1 MTIFRRLI
9 WCLLVAVVAPAGA
22 ATVRICV
29 QNIDYYPHYDFSKL
43 PGRGYAA
50 DLFALFTAKTGVKIT
65 LLPLPVKRLQDNP
78 ECQLVYPDNPQWHS
92 AKGEQQPL
100 YFSQSFTGII
110 GSTVVRRGEGHIE
123 LSAIRAIAVPR
134 GFTPDHLLAVQQ
146 NYSFNLVEVSDATA
160 ALQMLLKKRVDAADV
175 EWHVA
180 KHLLNKLGQPNALE
194 IGRLLPLASVGFH
207 LSSRDH
213 GELLRRFDLFLL
225 QYQSEIAQLKARYQ
239 LQTVEQLKINI
250 VEPQSPAPS
259 DQ

>member
-1 MTIFRRLI
+1 MTIFR
-9 WCLLVAVVAPAGA
+9 LLFWFLLLGAVLPARA

-65 LLPLPVKRLQDNP
+65 LLPLPIKRLQDNP
-78 ECQLVYPDNPQWHS
+78 DCQLVYPDNPQWHS
-92 AKGEQQPL
+92 AKGEPQPL
-100 YFSQSFTGII
+100 YFSQSITGII
-110 GSTVVRRGEGHIE
+110 GSTVVRRGEGHLE
-123 LSAIRAIAVPR
+123 LSAIRAIAIPR

-180 KHLLNKLGQPNALE
+180 KHLSNKLGQPNVLE

-213 GELLRRFDLFLL
+213 GELFRRFDLFLR
-225 QYQSEIAQLKARYQ
+225 QYQSEITQLKARYQ
-239 LQTVEQLKINI
+239 LQTVEQLKID
-250 VEPQSPAPS
+250 VAEPQIPLPAKE
-259 DQ
+259 

>member
-1 MTIFRRLI
+1 MTIFR
-9 WCLLVAVVAPAGA
+9 LLFWFLLLGAVLPARA

-65 LLPLPVKRLQDNP
+65 LLPLPIKRLQDNP
-78 ECQLVYPDNPQWHS
+78 DCQLVYPDNPQWHS
-92 AKGEQQPL
+92 AKGESQPL
-100 YFSQSFTGII
+100 YFSQSITGII
-110 GSTVVRRGEGHIE
+110 GSTVVRRGEGHLE
-123 LSAIRAIAVPR
+123 LSAIRAIAIPR

-180 KHLLNKLGQPNALE
+180 KHLSNKLGQPNVLE

-213 GELLRRFDLFLL
+213 GELLRRFDLFLR
-225 QYQSEIAQLKARYQ
+225 QYQSEITQLKARYQ
-239 LQTVEQLKINI
+239 LQTVEQLKID
-250 VEPQSPAPS
+250 VAEPHIPLPAKE
-259 DQ
+259 

>member
-1 MTIFRRLI
+1 MTIFRLHI
-9 WCLLVAVVAPAGA
+9 GLLLVGAVLPARA
-22 ATVRICV
+22 ESVRICV
-29 QNIDYYPHYDFSKL
+29 QNIDYYPHYDFSDL

-65 LLPLPVKRLQDNP
+65 LLPLPIKRLQDNP
-78 ECQLVYPDNPQWHS
+78 DCQLVYPDNPQWHS
-92 AKGEQQPL
+92 AKGEHQPL
-100 YFSQSFTGII
+100 FFSQSLTRII
-110 GSTVVRRGEGHIE
+110 GSTVVRRGEGHRE
-123 LSAIRAIAVPR
+123 LSDIRAIAIPR

-146 NYSFNLVEVSDATA
+146 NYTFNLVEISDASA

-180 KHLLNKLGQPNALE
+180 KHLLNKLGQPDAVE

-213 GELLRRFDLFLL
+213 GDLLRRFDLFLL
-225 QYQSEIAQLKARYQ
+225 QYQSEITLLKARYQ

-250 VEPQSPAPS
+250 AEPSSPAL
-259 DQ
+259 

>member
-1 MTIFRRLI
+1 MAIFRLHI
-9 WCLLVAVVAPAGA
+9 GLLLVGAVLPARA
-22 ATVRICV
+22 ESVRICV
-29 QNIDYYPHYDFSKL
+29 QNIDYYPHYDFSDL

-65 LLPLPVKRLQDNP
+65 LLPLPIKRLQDNP
-78 ECQLVYPDNPQWHS
+78 DCQLVYPDNPQWHS
-92 AKGEQQPL
+92 AKGEHQPL
-100 YFSQSFTGII
+100 FFSQSLTRII
-110 GSTVVRRGEGHIE
+110 GSTVVRRGEGHRE
-123 LSAIRAIAVPR
+123 LSDIRAIAIPR

-146 NYSFNLVEVSDATA
+146 NYTFNLVEISDASA

-180 KHLLNKLGQPNALE
+180 KHLLNKLGQPDAVE

-213 GELLRRFDLFLL
+213 GDLLRRFDLFLL
-225 QYQSEIAQLKARYQ
+225 QYQSEITLLKARYQ

-250 VEPQSPAPS
+250 AEPSSPAL
-259 DQ
+259 

>member
-1 MTIFRRLI
+1 MTIFRLLI
-9 WCLLVAVVAPAGA
+9 WLLLVGAVLPARA
-22 ATVRICV
+22 ESVRICV
-29 QNIDYYPHYDFSKL
+29 QNIDYYPHYDFSDL

-50 DLFALFTAKTGVKIT
+50 DLFALFTAKTGVKII
-65 LLPLPVKRLQDNP
+65 LLSLPVKRLQDNP
-78 ECQLVYPDNPQWHS
+78 DCQLVYPDNPQWHS
-92 AKGEQQPL
+92 AKGEPQPL

-110 GSTVVRRGEGHIE
+110 GSTVVRRGEGDTE
-123 LSAIRAIAVPR
+123 LSAIRSIAIPR

-180 KHLLNKLGQPNALE
+180 RHLLNKLGQPDAVE
-194 IGRLLPLASVGFH
+194 IGRWLPLASVGFH

-213 GELLRRFDLFLL
+213 GDLLRRFDLFLL
-225 QYQSEIAQLKARYQ
+225 QYQSEIALLKTRYQ

-250 VEPQSPAPS
+250 AEPSAPAH
-259 DQ
+259 

>member
-1 MTIFRRLI
+1 MAIFRLHI
-9 WCLLVAVVAPAGA
+9 GLLLVGAVLPARA
-22 ATVRICV
+22 ESVRICV
-29 QNIDYYPHYDFSKL
+29 QNIDYYPHYDFSDL

-65 LLPLPVKRLQDNP
+65 LLPLPIKRLQDNP
-78 ECQLVYPDNPQWHS
+78 DCQLVYPDNPQWHS
-92 AKGEQQPL
+92 AKGEHQPL
-100 YFSQSFTGII
+100 FFSQSLTRII
-110 GSTVVRRGEGHIE
+110 GSTVVRRGEGHRE
-123 LSAIRAIAVPR
+123 LSDIRAIAIPR

-146 NYSFNLVEVSDATA
+146 NYTFNLVEISDASA

-180 KHLLNKLGQPNALE
+180 KHLLNKLGQPDAVE

-213 GELLRRFDLFLL
+213 GDLLRRFDLFLL
-225 QYQSEIAQLKARYQ
+225 QYQSEITLLKARYQ

-250 VEPQSPAPS
+250 AEPSYPAL
-259 DQ
+259 

>member
-1 MTIFRRLI
+1 MTIFR
-9 WCLLVAVVAPAGA
+9 LLFWFLLLGAVLPARA

-65 LLPLPVKRLQDNP
+65 LLPLPIKRLQDNP
-78 ECQLVYPDNPQWHS
+78 DCQLVYPDNPQWHS
-92 AKGEQQPL
+92 AKGESQPL
-100 YFSQSFTGII
+100 YFSQSITGII
-110 GSTVVRRGEGHIE
+110 GSTVVRRGEGHLE
-123 LSAIRAIAVPR
+123 LSAIRAIAIPR

-180 KHLLNKLGQPNALE
+180 KHLSNKLGQPNALE

-213 GELLRRFDLFLL
+213 GELLRRFDLFLR
-225 QYQSEIAQLKARYQ
+225 QYQSEITQLKARYQ
-239 LQTVEQLKINI
+239 LQTVEQLKID
-250 VEPQSPAPS
+250 VAEPHIPLPAKE
-259 DQ
+259 